1 MIFSILVIVGLIIC
15 VGALAGKRNY
25 KKISKRNGEITLVKI
40 KSITGKKFTFEVHYG
55 DVVKYEMWKIDTPR
69 YNDLMQLVKD

>member
-1 MIFSILVIVGLIIC
+1 
-15 VGALAGKRNY
+15 
-25 KKISKRNGEITLVKI
+25 LVKI